1 MKRQI
6 LHLAAAFACAGTALA
21 QTVSV
26 KSPDGKNEIRLSTEP
41 TLSYSVYRGGIERVS
56 PSPIAL
62 EIEGVGT
69 LGGAGAKIATAD
81 TVSVKGTIDTPIYKK
96 ARVDES
102 ANRTTVTF
110 EGGWGIVLVARND
123 GVAYRFT
130 TSLPG
135 RVKVLNEVASLGL
148 PDAMATVFAG
158 YCRNNIRLLGRNVP
172 K

>member
-96 ARVDES
+96 ARVDR
-102 ANRTTVTF
+102 ART
-110 EGGWGIVLVARND
+110 GRRSRSRVAGASSLWR
-123 GVAYRFT
+123 AT
-130 TSLPG
+130 TAW
-135 RVKVLNEVASLGL
+135 RTAS
-148 PDAMATVFAG
+148 PRRSPAG
-158 YCRNNIRLLGRNVP
+158 
-172 K
+172 